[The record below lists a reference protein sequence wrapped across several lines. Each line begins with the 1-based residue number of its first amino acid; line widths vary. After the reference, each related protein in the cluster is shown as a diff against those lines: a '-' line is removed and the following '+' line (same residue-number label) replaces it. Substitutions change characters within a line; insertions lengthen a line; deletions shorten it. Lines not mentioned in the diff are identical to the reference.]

1 MPSLASLAVVGPG
14 GPLALALIEIIGGL
28 VLLGRGL
35 AGYRR
40 ANLIADIA
48 GGTISSLAAGEN
60 RVSGTIEAAE
70 LTLSSP
76 LQSEPCV
83 YYRSSVTQEGERSES
98 RVFHDERAVGFRVR
112 DASGTIRVF
121 PRGAAFDVPDLF
133 NTRSGIL
140 GEEPVGLRLRDGPAT
155 EVADKDRATQIA
167 ELLTV
172 HPAGPALDGS
182 DGSPALAPATGIVG
196 GGAFGLGGGRRHYR
210 EARLAVGDPVTIVG
224 VVLPFDQLVDPD
236 GSNAMDGGLDP
247 TTSDPEIAADLAAAA
262 ANGTLAASPEQA
274 WGNAAIPGF
283 GIGRPTR
290 PPTLDPAAARPELAT
305 AAEAAR
311 AERTFDIRPESLIL
325 ASGPAGRLLVTA
337 GTPARAEQRADD
349 RFMLGLLGGALSIVS
364 AVALAWL
371 LSTGFGA

>member
-14 GPLALALIEIIGGL
+14 GPIALAIIGIVGGL

-35 AGYRR
+35 AGDRR
-40 ANLIADIA
+40 AILIADIA

-83 YYRSSVTQEGERSES
+83 YYRATVMQEGERSES

-133 NTRSGIL
+133 NARSGML
-140 GEEPVGLRLRDGPAT
+140 GDEPVGLRLREGPAT
-155 EVADKDRATQIA
+155 EVAEKDRATQIA

-172 HPAGPALDGS
+172 HPGAPALDGS
-182 DGSPALAPATGIVG
+182 DGSPALAPASGLFG

-210 EARLAVGDPVTIVG
+210 EARLAAGDPVTIVG
-224 VVLPFDQLVDPD
+224 VVLPFDQLADPD
-236 GSNAMDGGLDP
+236 GSDAMDGGLDP
-247 TTSDPEIAADLAAAA
+247 TTSDPEIAADLAAATA
-262 ANGTLAASPEQA
+262 GGTLAASPEQA

-290 PPTLDPAAARPELAT
+290 APTLDPAAARPELAS

-311 AERTFDIRPESLIL
+311 AERTFDIKPESLIL
-325 ASGPAGRLLVTA
+325 ASGPMGRLLVTA
-337 GTPARAEQRADD
+337 GTPASAERRAGD
-349 RFMLGLLGGALSIVS
+349 RFILGLLGGALSIAS